1 MISAFEKTSKH
12 FFNSYHDDIMDNLE
26 PYNKYIFNKTK
37 GNYQMSGF
45 TTNIF
50 QNKLL
55 KDKVSVSFIIITI
68 LTILSIIF
76 SPSKTENSKITN
88 EKVGITNT
96 ASTPTVIKSNVQLDD
111 QKQLESI
118 TIKSKDEVEVIK
130 NTSSNLNNVINQ
142 IIEDVRGISNLTKA
156 VIVTDPAKVVIKKE
170 NDKEVNI
177 KYLSPERKIIVPILP
192 NTEETLVAT
201 NITEDKKL
209 VDEVDE
215 VVVDVKPD
223 KSIKV
228 EEEPKKE
235 EVKEEKAEKVKEH
248 NENKTNTKDTKDNSK
263 EEIENKEKDYSKEK
277 KVIEKI
283 SKVLDKEINNLP
295 NL

>member
-1 MISAFEKTSKH
+1 MIL
-12 FFNSYHDDIMDNLE
+12 Y
-26 PYNKYIFNKTK
+26 
-37 GNYQMSGF
+37 
-45 TTNIF
+45 
-50 QNKLL
+50 
-55 KDKVSVSFIIITI
+55 
-68 LTILSIIF
+68 IIF

-88 EKVGITNT
+88 GKVSNISIT
-96 ASTPTVIKSNVQLDD
+96 SPPTVIKSNVQLEN

-130 NTSSNLNNVINQ
+130 NTSSNLNNEINQ
-142 IIEDVRGISNLTKA
+142 IIKDVKNINNLTKA

-192 NTEETLVAT
+192 NIEETLVAT

-209 VDEVDE
+209 VDEA
-215 VVVDVKPD
+215 VVDVKPD